1 MIKKKFRLK
10 EKDVKRVLQKWE
22 PFFSYG
28 IVLNKYK
35 NKINNN
41 RFAIVISSKSISTNV
56 ERNFFRRRFYD
67 FIASNN
73 VYSWVWYDFVFVVK
87 SKVKLFWK
95 QKSSLENFFK
105 DLVFLIN
112 KI

>member
-28 IVLNKYK
+28 IVLNKQK
-35 NKINNN
+35 NKLNYN
-41 RFAIVISSKSISTNV
+41 RFAIVISSKSVVSNV

-67 FIASNN
+67 LVSESKIS
-73 VYSWVWYDFVFVVK
+73 SIWLDFVFVVK
-87 SKVKLFWK
+87 NKVKLWK
-95 QKSSLENFFK
+95 KIDWSFTLFRK
-105 DLVFLIN
+105 DLKFLIN

>member
-10 EKDVKRVLQKWE
+10 ERDVKRVLQKWE

-28 IVLNKYK
+28 IVLNKKK
-35 NKINNN
+35 NKLNYN
-41 RFAIVISSKSISTNV
+41 RFSIVISWKSVCSNV

-67 FIASNN
+67 FISENNILSN
-73 VYSWVWYDFVFVVK
+73 WYDLVFVIK
-87 SKVKLFWK
+87 NKTKLSKKEE
-95 QKSSLENFFK
+95 SSLFSFKK
-105 DLVFLIN
+105 DLRFLIN